1 MKKEW
6 STPNLLLVNLGITGV
21 GSWVYFIALNLIVLK
36 QTNSAFA
43 VTVLYL
49 LKASAALLANI
60 GAGSL
65 VDRARTKQLMIV
77 LQLIQAGLMVLL
89 PLLDTLLMLYVFV
102 FFINIA
108 SAMYHPTVLSYTTKL
123 VAIEH
128 RKTFNSYKSL
138 LDSGAFITGP
148 ALAGLFMM
156 KEEGDL
162 AIYLNGAAL
171 LLAALLTLLLPDLE
185 EEREKQDSLSFA
197 MLKKDVVLVG
207 RFSSTFP
214 YVALISLLFHLMTVF
229 MTATDSLEAA
239 FATTVIKLTEGEYG
253 VIVSGAGGGILV
265 GSFVNAWLIHQ
276 LSLLRLMNVGAI
288 ITSLGYLLFAFS
300 NTFVP
305 AFIGCFTLSFAL
317 AFLNTGFL
325 TFYQNNVPV
334 HLIGRISSMLTFIE
348 SLLVLFFTICF
359 GWLAEMFSIRMMVVI
374 GACSMALLAIVFG
387 GVNFQTVRA
396 HFYSDR
402 ERKEKNSASKPL

>member
-6 STPNLLLVNLGITGV
+6 NMLNLLLVNLGITGV
-21 GSWVYFIALNLIVLK
+21 GSWVYFIALNLIVLE
-36 QTNSAFA
+36 QTYSAFA

-60 GAGSL
+60 WAGSL
-65 VDRARTKQLMIV
+65 VDRARTKQLMIF
-77 LQLIQAGLMVLL
+77 LQLIQAGLIVLL
-89 PLLDTLLMLYVFV
+89 PLCNTILMLYVFV

-108 SAMYHPTVLSYTTKL
+108 SAMYQPTVLSYTTKL
-123 VAIEH
+123 VAQEY

-156 KEEGDL
+156 KEAGDL

-171 LLAALLTLLLPDLE
+171 LLAALLTLLLPDVE

-197 MLKKDVVLVG
+197 MFKKDVALVG
-207 RFSSTFP
+207 RFSAAFP
-214 YVALISLLFHLMTVF
+214 YVAFISLLFHLMMVL

-239 FATTVIKLTEGEYG
+239 FATTVIGLTEGEYG

-265 GSFVNAWLIHQ
+265 GSFVNAWLIHH
-276 LSLLRLMNVGAI
+276 LSLLRLMSIGAI
-288 ITSLGYLLFAFS
+288 ITSLGYLLFSFS
-300 NTFVP
+300 NMFASAFV
-305 AFIGCFTLSFAL
+305 GCFTLSFAL
-317 AFLNTGFL
+317 AFLNAGFL
-325 TFYQNNVPV
+325 TFYQNSVPV
-334 HLIGRISSMLTFIE
+334 HLIGRMSSMLTFIE
-348 SLLVLFFTICF
+348 SLLVLFFTVCF
-359 GWLAEMFSIRMMVVI
+359 GWLAEMFSIRLLVVI

-387 GVNFQTVRA
+387 GVNFQAVRA
-396 HFYSDR
+396 QFYLNR